1 MPQFLTNLVLLALL
15 KYIEMFSNHTERK
28 ERENNFSDFLSAQP
42 LSTIVSIFIRVQI
55 QRMSNETGFNE
66 MSVISSLP
74 NYKKN

>member
-28 ERENNFSDFLSAQP
+28 EIENNFSDFLSAQP

-66 MSVISSLP
+66 MSVISSLA

>member
-1 MPQFLTNLVLLALL
+1 MTNLVLLALL

-28 ERENNFSDFLSAQP
+28 EIENNFSDFLSAQP

>member
-28 ERENNFSDFLSAQP
+28 EIENNFSDFLSAQP